1 MDCSEFSVL
10 KQNLFAGFSRIFWK
24 PQMNVYFPIEG
35 STPLG
40 EINLR
45 KNPAIIRFYSYFSRK
60 NSSTKDNSRKRKI
73 LHDIVLPFP
82 SDWFLESSKINASS
96 HGDDCFPSPYFLM
109 NMCMVPQW
117 EIGQHEHQKQRNR
130 SNPRDFLMDCS
141 CFSHFQFSK
150 DRFFL
155 WARFP
160 YFRMLLEL

>member
-1 MDCSEFSVL
+1 MS
-10 KQNLFAGFSRIFWK
+10 
-24 PQMNVYFPIEG
+24 VYFPIEG

-60 NSSTKDNSRKRKI
+60 NSSTKDNSRKRKF
-73 LHDIVLPFP
+73 LHDIVQPFP
-82 SDWFLESSKINASS
+82 SDGFLESSKINASS

-130 SNPRDFLMDCS
+130 SFPEDFPWTAPVFLI
-141 CFSHFQFSK
+141 FSFPYC
-150 DRFFL
+150 FFL
-155 WARFP
+155 WAHERID
-160 YFRMLLEL
+160 LLKTKREPTRPLSFS